1 MEAGGAVSEL
11 RWEEWA
17 RREDDPR
24 GAFAKPEALEDLR
37 VVDVSR
43 ESVAGMVCTAFL
55 AELGAEILKVEPPG
69 GDPARAWGPPG
80 FTHRGEGLAYLAEGR
95 NKYYITLNLEAADGR
110 EAFRLLVRQADAVI
124 EAFPPGRMD
133 GWGIG
138 YRQLSAGKPGLIYV
152 GISALG
158 HYGPR
163 AMEAVPEHDLTS
175 QAASG
180 LTYITGEPHGQD
192 AGSAGVPTK
201 AGPWLAGYAGG
212 AWAAFGLLAALHHR
226 YETGRGQMVDVTP
239 AEGLM
244 RYLEYT
250 VLWHHLNG
258 TVRERVGVYDLAVFP
273 YTFVRVKDGWAHIAG
288 YTDPNF
294 GALCRIMDRLDLPPD
309 PRFATT
315 SARVQPENARAL
327 REEIE
332 AWSIQLTS
340 DEILAKILADPG
352 PGVVVFGRVE
362 TPEEV
367 LSRENWWERGCF
379 QKYSDAVYGDLTL
392 QMPVWRMTATPPRVR
407 WACRPAGH
415 HNAYVYQKYLGWGP
429 ARLAALRAR
438 GII

>member
-1 MEAGGAVSEL
+1 MTEL
-11 RWEEWA
+11 SWEDWI

-24 GAFAKPEALEDLR
+24 GAFAKPEALDGLL
-37 VVDVSR
+37 VLDVSQ

-80 FTHRGEGLAYLAEGR
+80 FTHQGEGLAYLAEGR
-95 NKYYITLNLEAADGR
+95 NKYFVTLNLESSEGR
-110 EAFRLLVRQADAVI
+110 ETFRRLASRADAVV
-124 EAFPPGRMD
+124 EAYPPGRMD

-138 YRQLSAGKPGLIYV
+138 YRQLLEDNPGLIYV

-158 HYGPR
+158 HFGPR
-163 AMEAVPEHDLTS
+163 AAEPMPEHDVTS

-180 LTYITGEPHGQD
+180 LSYITGEPED
-192 AGSAGVPTK
+192 AEVGPAGVPTK

-212 AWAAFGLLAALHHR
+212 AWAAFGLVAALHHR
-226 YETGRGQMVDVTP
+226 NETGKGQMVDVTP

-244 RYLEYT
+244 RFLEYT
-250 VLWHHLNG
+250 VLWYHLNG
-258 TVRERVGVYDLAVFP
+258 TIRERQGIYDLAVFP

-294 GALCRIMDRLDLPPD
+294 GALCRIMDRLDLPQD

-327 REEIE
+327 RAEIE
-332 AWSIQLTS
+332 AWSMHLTS
-340 DEILAKILADPG
+340 DEILAKIMADPG
-352 PGVVVFGRVE
+352 PGLVVFGRVE
-362 TPEEV
+362 SPQEV

-379 QKYSDAVYGDLTL
+379 QRISDPFYGELTI
-392 QMPVWRMTATPPRVR
+392 QMPVWRMTGTPPRVR
-407 WACRPAGH
+407 WPCRPTGH
-415 HNAYVYQKYLGWGP
+415 HNGYVYQKYLGWGP
-429 ARLAALRAR
+429 SQLAALRSR
-438 GII
+438 EVI